1 MQPGKKTRLMVRVY
15 GSDAKLRIRVE
26 NQTPGILRFLQGD
39 VQELITTGGPQNF
52 AELDAQPMR
61 SGDFSF
67 GARLL
72 PIPDENAARQYL
84 EAALPLAPKDAQRN
98 IGRLAKQ
105 IERHPRDV
113 DDVRRGLDEI
123 LTATMAGDLRTLLAA
138 ARTAL

>member
-1 MQPGKKTRLMVRVY
+1 MQPGKKTQLMVRVY

-39 VQELITTGGPQNF
+39 VQELTTTGGPQNF
-52 AELDAQPMR
+52 AELDAQPLR

-67 GARLL
+67 DARLL
-72 PIPDENAARQYL
+72 PVPDEHAARQYL

-138 ARTAL
+138 ARTSL